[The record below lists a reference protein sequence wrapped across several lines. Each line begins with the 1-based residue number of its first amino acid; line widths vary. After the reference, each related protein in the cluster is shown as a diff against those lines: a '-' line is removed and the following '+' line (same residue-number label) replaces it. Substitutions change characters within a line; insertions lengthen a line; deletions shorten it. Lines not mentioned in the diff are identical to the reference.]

1 MRVWSES
8 AYAGDIGF
16 AGDGERGGGV
26 AAVLEARQ
34 DGGDEEGRGRE
45 GGEAE
50 REVRWRRR
58 GGGVELGT

>member
-1 MRVWSES
+1 VWSKS

-16 AGDGERGGGV
+16 AGDGERGGGI

-45 GGEAE
+45 GG
-50 REVRWRRR
+50 
-58 GGGVELGT
+58 